1 MIPYIQYNKNNTIQ
15 NRSEIYYNSASKFAR
30 DNLLHVEMYGHY
42 VCDSNYRVVR
52 DPFDSYLLI
61 LTLSGNGILVTS
73 PNGESSCCKNDIAL
87 INCNNYHTY
96 YADRHWEFLWF
107 HFNGAH
113 AGNLCDHLIADFGN
127 VSPLDSASPVFQ
139 SFRAVTEKP
148 QLDTLNHEILIA
160 AEISRILSGIITS
173 HEKAHRS
180 SRDFALITRAIDYID
195 KEYMNDLSVRKIAA
209 ELSVSESNLSHVF
222 KHETGVSPYEF
233 LLNKRINQAKY
244 LLKLSNKTVSQ
255 IALEIGFQ
263 SDSHFVKTFRERTH
277 TTPSAFR
284 KNASFEM

>member
-1 MIPYIQYNKNNTIQ
+1 MNSFSKYNKFNTIQ
-15 NRSEIYYNSASKFAR
+15 SQSSISYNSASKFAR
-30 DNLLHVEMYGHY
+30 DNLLYVEMYGHY
-42 VCDSNYRVVR
+42 VCDSNYKVVR
-52 DPFDSYLLI
+52 DPFDSCLLI

-73 PNGESSCCKNDIAL
+73 PNGESSCCRNDISL

-107 HFNGAH
+107 HFNGKNAV
-113 AGNLCDHLIADFGN
+113 NLCDHIISDFGN

-139 SFRAVTEKP
+139 SFSTIAESPK
-148 QLDTLNHEILIA
+148 LDTLNSEILISS
-160 AEISRILSGIITS
+160 EICRIFSGIIAS
-173 HEKAHRS
+173 HEKTHRS
-180 SRDFALITRAIDYID
+180 SKDFALITRAIDYIN
-195 KEYMNDLSVRKIAA
+195 KKYMDDISIREIAA
-209 ELSVSESNLSHVF
+209 ALNVSESNLSHVF

-277 TTPSAFR
+277 STPSSFR
-284 KNASFEM
+284 KSSSFGI